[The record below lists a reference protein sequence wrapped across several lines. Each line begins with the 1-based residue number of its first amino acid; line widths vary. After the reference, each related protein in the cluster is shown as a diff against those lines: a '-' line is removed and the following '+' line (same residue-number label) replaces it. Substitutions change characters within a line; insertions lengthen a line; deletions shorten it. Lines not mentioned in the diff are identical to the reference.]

1 MRGIFT
7 KIKNNL
13 LLYSV
18 IFIIFNILL
27 NFILYLFNLKF
38 RLWFIIFIILVSIVS
53 LIGGIILRIKKNGFT
68 LLIKRLLVL
77 FSFLICIFF
86 VVIFQYF
93 KAISFAFAFIYRPE
107 HTTKL
112 DDKKYVAVVSSFLN
126 VDVDYY
132 DYYGPFIM
140 GTKARVHGYFGK
152 GGYDPFINKNTPDS
166 VCYTYYDNNG
176 KVMKEKTITFIKDKN
191 GKIVDYTG
199 YDQNFSNEKDFNSNT
214 NYILP
219 EEEEVLYEKKFKKTV
234 LRFTRVDYVI
244 GQRMLVHVLRS
255 NDNGENFHVVTD
267 EVIQVSNE
275 AEFIF
280 LNEEL
285 GFAVS
290 TGKIYLDKDI
300 ISMYVT
306 NDGGKTFNG
315 ANFNYE
321 NENAEFISV
330 EKLPCFDKNTL
341 KIKCS
346 VYEFNKEKDSYEDKE
361 LKFISNDNGLNWSLE

>member
-93 KAISFAFAFIYRPE
+93 KAISFAFIYKPE

-140 GTKARVHGYFGK
+140 GTKVRVHGYFGK

-234 LRFTRVDYVI
+234 LRFTRVDYI
-244 GQRMLVHVLRS
+244 LGQRMLVHVLRS

-290 TGKIYLDKDI
+290 TGKIYLDKDR

-330 EKLPCFDKNTL
+330 EKLPYFDKNIL
-341 KIKCS
+341 KMKCS
-346 VYEFNKEKDSYEDKE
+346 VYQFNKEKDSYEDKE
-361 LKFISNDNGLNWSLE
+361 LIFISEDKGLNWSLE